1 MFGPPFVSV
10 RFYDCR
16 LQLSGVDVAHDSR
29 SDDGVAPLGVRAAV
43 GRAFRPDWPVQNK
56 VRQAAALENGKQPW
70 CRVGKSLEK
79 VQNLCSSCVGR
90 DPEHLL
96 EYSSRCFFDFAYT
109 CVILV
114 TLEIIVALHTFN
126 PSLLLHDIDVAGVID
141 FFCIIFCETSLWH
154 FCICFWVQCAFRATL
169 FLGKWC

>member
-1 MFGPPFVSV
+1 M
-10 RFYDCR
+10 
-16 LQLSGVDVAHDSR
+16 AHDSR
-29 SDDGVAPLGVRAAV
+29 SDDGVAPLGVRGAV

-96 EYSSRCFFDFAYT
+96 EYPSRCFFDFAYT

-114 TLEIIVALHTFN
+114 TLEIIVALHLQ
-126 PSLLLHDIDVAGVID
+126 S
-141 FFCIIFCETSLWH
+141 II
-154 FCICFWVQCAFRATL
+154 APA
-169 FLGKWC
+169 

>member
-16 LQLSGVDVAHDSR
+16 LQWSGVDVAHDSR
-29 SDDGVAPLGVRAAV
+29 SDDGVAPLGVRAVV
-43 GRAFRPDWPVQNK
+43 GRAFRPESPVQNK

-96 EYSSRCFFDFAYT
+96 EYPSRCFFDFAYT

-114 TLEIIVALHTFN
+114 TLEIIVALHTLN

-141 FFCIIFCETSLWH
+141 FFALFFAKLRCGTFAS
-154 FCICFWVQCAFRATL
+154 AFGFSAL
-169 FLGKWC
+169 LELPFSC